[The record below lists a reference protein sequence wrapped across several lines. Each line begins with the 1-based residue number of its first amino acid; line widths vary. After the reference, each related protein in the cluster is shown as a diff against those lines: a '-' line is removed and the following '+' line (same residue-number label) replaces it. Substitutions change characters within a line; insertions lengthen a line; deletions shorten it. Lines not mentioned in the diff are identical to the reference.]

1 MIKTKNSGRRVKF
14 CSKLPKNLQNSTQAT
29 CLQQQFDN
37 SANVHFRV
45 AAGVGARR
53 HLDFLKKWESDKLD
67 RIFAKFVS
75 PGPQT
80 YQIKAKRAD
89 VVQTCRFFPMKE
101 PLLKLQTFETKK
113 EDTVKQPF

>member
-1 MIKTKNSGRRVKF
+1 MADS
-14 CSKLPKNLQNSTQAT
+14 QNSTQAM

-45 AAGVGARR
+45 AAGVAQR
-53 HLDFLKKWESDKLD
+53 DVLKKWESDKLD

-89 VVQTCRFFPMKE
+89 MVRICHLFSNERTPSQVT
-101 PLLKLQTFETKK
+101 
-113 EDTVKQPF
+113 DV